1 MQFLSDEHFA
11 AANAAFITDTELQ
24 RSLDGVAV
32 AIAYFVSGAPGGDF
46 QYYIK
51 IADGSVTMARG
62 ELPEHDAEVR
72 SSYETAAKMS
82 RGEIANQTAVM
93 MGKVRIKGGMMT
105 MLKHQ
110 GVLNRVQAISSA
122 LPVTY
127 D

>member
-1 MQFLSDEHFA
+1 MRFLSDEHFD
-11 AANAAFITDTELQ
+11 AANAAFITDAELQ
-24 RSLDGVAV
+24 RSLHDVALV
-32 AIAYFVSGAPGGDF
+32 IVYFVSAGPDGDF
-46 QYYIK
+46 EYHIS
-51 IADGSVTMARG
+51 ICDGTVRMARG
-62 ELPEHDAEVR
+62 DIAARDAEVR

-127 D
+127 